1 MPQTRIPVHGPIVTD
16 DDAYFY
22 DLLERFGFKFDYAAP
37 TTFRAALDAVPDG
50 DSVLVDINSPGGY
63 VHSAAEIYDMIISYP
78 GDIRCH
84 VTGMAGSAA
93 SLIAVAGKNSIDR
106 LGTLF
111 VHNSQLGEGVSGNH
125 NEFESAAQGLRAT
138 DDNIVAAYEHK
149 TGLPREDI
157 INLMEHSTTLSAARA
172 VELGFIDEIADDTPS
187 PTAFVGSHGITDLAP
202 GTSGLVGSG
211 DNTPE
216 RIKALA
222 QVLSELQLTDYGIAE
237 GRNNMEENLIETS
250 EPVATEPTEP
260 VATEPTEPVAEVT
273 EAAEAPAQETQD
285 GEPAAEPVDV
295 AAIQAEA
302 VEAERN
308 RIRDILDIADG
319 LPRELVTDALFDH
332 PTDAAALALNVLR
345 SRREG
350 DAQAAATWIANSRSD
365 AQESGASK
373 VAAPVTDQA
382 TDEKAEAQAGL
393 SAAMSK
399 KINR

>member
-1 MPQTRIPVHGPIVTD
+1 MPQTRIPVHGTIVTD
-16 DDAYFY
+16 DDGYFY
-22 DLLERFGFKFDYAAP
+22 DFLAGWGLNFDYTAP
-37 TTFRAALDAVPDG
+37 GKFRAALEAVPAG

-63 VHSAAEIYDMIISYP
+63 VSSAAEIYDMISSYP
-78 GDIRCH
+78 GEIRCH

-106 LGTLF
+106 LGTLY
-111 VHNSQLGEGVSGNH
+111 VHNSQLGGGVRGNH

-138 DDNIVAAYEHK
+138 DENIVAAYEHK
-149 TGLPREDI
+149 TGLPREEI
-157 INLMEHSTTLSAARA
+157 LNLMEHSTTLSAAQA
-172 VELGFIDEIADDTPS
+172 VELGFIDEISDSAPS
-187 PTAFVGSHGITDLAP
+187 PTAFVGSHGITDIAP
-202 GTSGLVGSG
+202 GMAGLVDTG
-211 DNTPE
+211 NMTPE
-216 RIKALA
+216 RIEALA
-222 QVLSELQLTDYGIAE
+222 KALSELQLTDNGIAE

-250 EPVATEPTEP
+250 EPVDIEPTEP
-260 VATEPTEPVAEVT
+260 EAAAEVT
-273 EAAEAPAQETQD
+273 EAAEAPAQEPQD

>member
-1 MPQTRIPVHGPIVTD
+1 M
-16 DDAYFY
+16 
-22 DLLERFGFKFDYAAP
+22 
-37 TTFRAALDAVPDG
+37 
-50 DSVLVDINSPGGY
+50 DI
-63 VHSAAEIYDMIISYP
+63 
-78 GDIRCH
+78 
-84 VTGMAGSAA
+84 
-93 SLIAVAGKNSIDR
+93 
-106 LGTLF
+106 
-111 VHNSQLGEGVSGNH
+111 
-125 NEFESAAQGLRAT
+125 
-138 DDNIVAAYEHK
+138 
-149 TGLPREDI
+149 
-157 INLMEHSTTLSAARA
+157 
-172 VELGFIDEIADDTPS
+172 
-187 PTAFVGSHGITDLAP
+187 
-202 GTSGLVGSG
+202 
-211 DNTPE
+211 
-216 RIKALA
+216 
-222 QVLSELQLTDYGIAE
+222 
-237 GRNNMEENLIETS
+237 
-250 EPVATEPTEP
+250 EPTEP
-260 VATEPTEPVAEVT
+260 EAAAEVT
-273 EAAEAPAQETQD
+273 EAAEAPAQEPQD

>member
-1 MPQTRIPVHGPIVTD
+1 
-16 DDAYFY
+16 
-22 DLLERFGFKFDYAAP
+22 
-37 TTFRAALDAVPDG
+37 
-50 DSVLVDINSPGGY
+50 
-63 VHSAAEIYDMIISYP
+63 
-78 GDIRCH
+78 
-84 VTGMAGSAA
+84 
-93 SLIAVAGKNSIDR
+93 
-106 LGTLF
+106 
-111 VHNSQLGEGVSGNH
+111 VSGNH
-125 NEFESAAQGLRAT
+125 SEFESAAHGLRAT
-138 DDNIVAAYEHK
+138 DDNIDAAYEHK
-149 TGLPREDI
+149 MGLPREEI
-157 INLMEHSTTLSAARA
+157 LHLMEHSTTLSAAQA
-172 VELGFIDEIADDTPS
+172 VELGFIDEISDSAPS
-187 PTAFVGSHGITDLAP
+187 PTAFMGSHGITDIAP
-202 GTSGLVGSG
+202 GMAGLVDTG
-211 DNTPE
+211 NMTPD
-216 RIKALA
+216 RIAALA
-222 QVLSELQLTDYGIAE
+222 KALSELQLTDNGIAE

-260 VATEPTEPVAEVT
+260 VAEVT
-273 EAAEAPAQETQD
+273 EAAEAPAQEPQD

-350 DAQAAATWIANSRSD
+350 DAQAAATWIANTRSD